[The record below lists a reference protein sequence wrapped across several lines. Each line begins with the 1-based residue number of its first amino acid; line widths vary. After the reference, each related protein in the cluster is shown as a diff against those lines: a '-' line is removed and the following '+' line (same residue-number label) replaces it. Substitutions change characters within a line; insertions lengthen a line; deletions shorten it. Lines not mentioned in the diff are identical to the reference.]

1 MATIN
6 WSFADLF
13 KGDEAEKEANTNT
26 VMKALNASP
35 EQRDVRVHD
44 GYGYCRWKTFKSLP
58 GFICDANNV
67 PKDPAIRAPFSPWG
81 GCNIT
86 VHTHGGLA
94 CGCPSNTKPGGKR
107 NWFSG
112 VYEMCVD
119 IR

>member
-44 GYGYCRWKTFKSLP
+44 GYGYCRWKTFTNALSVAEHLH
-58 GFICDANNV
+58 
-67 PKDPAIRAPFSPWG
+67 R
-81 GCNIT
+81 
-86 VHTHGGLA
+86 
-94 CGCPSNTKPGGKR
+94 
-107 NWFSG
+107 
-112 VYEMCVD
+112 
-119 IR
+119 